1 MSGDGVRHCS
11 NARIKMGCTSLSFRM
26 SPNKV
31 RATLFSPLTFHINMS
46 GDYSVGLIVH
56 AGEVRKEKAVGKAK
70 SE

>member
-1 MSGDGVRHCS
+1 
-11 NARIKMGCTSLSFRM
+11 MGCTSLSFWM

-31 RATLFSPLTFHINMS
+31 WAALFSPSMFHIGMS

-56 AGEVRKEKAVGKAK
+56 TGEVTEEKTVGKAK